1 MSYEQSYALIFWTG
15 VGVACF
21 KCRSV
26 DGNNPN
32 CRDPF
37 NYQMKTEKRDCPAYE
52 RCAKITGTNG
62 NRQYVIIRDCYK
74 TNFQPKSGGYRDK
87 RITYYSESIDGTV
100 DVCKTNLCN
109 SSPSRQVAKTSFSV
123 LWTLVSIIAIIE
135 TLN

>member
-1 MSYEQSYALIFWTG
+1 MSLFSLTRISFLSKGE
-15 VGVACF
+15 GVACY

-37 NYQMKTEKRDCPAYE
+37 NYQMKTEKRECPAYE

-62 NRQYVIIRDCYK
+62 NRQYIIIRDCYK
-74 TNFQPKSGGYRDK
+74 MNFQPKSGGYRDK

-109 SSPSRQVAKTSFSV
+109 SSSRQIASFIGIFWI
-123 LWTLVSIIAIIE
+123 LIVS
-135 TLN
+135 LMHS